1 VSTTTSVQGADTF
14 ARTLREFGDQITEL
28 TAAHTAAGELIVQ
41 ATRAR
46 SRRRSGA
53 LAGSFTAR
61 VSADGVTVGS
71 ALIYAPPQEF
81 GWRRRGITPSRALT
95 GALEESGTRIGDI
108 YHDEVAQAASHIK
121 GV

>member
-1 VSTTTSVQGADTF
+1 
-14 ARTLREFGDQITEL
+14 LREFGDDITEL
-28 TAAHTAAGELIVQ
+28 TAAHAAAGDLLVA

-61 VSADGVTVGS
+61 VTADGVTVGS
-71 ALIYAPPQEF
+71 DLIYAPVQEW
-81 GWRRRGITPSRALT
+81 GWRRRHITPSRALT
-95 GALEESGTRIGDI
+95 GALEQSGTRIGDI